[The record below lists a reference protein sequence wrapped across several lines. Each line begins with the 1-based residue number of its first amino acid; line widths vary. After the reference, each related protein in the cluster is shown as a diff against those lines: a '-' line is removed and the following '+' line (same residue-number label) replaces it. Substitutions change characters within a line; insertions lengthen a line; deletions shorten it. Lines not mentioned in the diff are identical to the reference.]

1 MKQNRCCICNAEI
14 ADIHYFIRDM
24 KRDDTY
30 FRWIW
35 RHIVSILAFRIG
47 RKYAVILPVCDN
59 CVNMRLDYNAANDP
73 KKLV

>member
-1 MKQNRCCICNAEI
+1 
-14 ADIHYFIRDM
+14 M